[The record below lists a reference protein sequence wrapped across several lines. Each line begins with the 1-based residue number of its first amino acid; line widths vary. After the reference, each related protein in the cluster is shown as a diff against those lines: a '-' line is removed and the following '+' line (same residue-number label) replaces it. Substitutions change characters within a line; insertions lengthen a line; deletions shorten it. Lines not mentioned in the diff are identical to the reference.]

1 MKIGFYNI
9 QGGTGKTTLAI
20 NIAYYMSEVIRTIY
34 VDCDIYG
41 GNSALF
47 FNMESVPETINS
59 YLNGT
64 YTVDEIIHE
73 YENLSVIVS
82 DSTPNAFNTDF
93 DIRKFIELINYI
105 DEEYDVV
112 ILDLPPNITE
122 GNLLFSNEEISCK
135 MIVVGEDS
143 VPGIGGTLKTL
154 ELLDALGIE
163 VIGTIINKDREIV
176 NYEDVIDNIIAI
188 LPYDEEVEEHW
199 IRGEPIVKKRTPFGK
214 ELSFLARELAESYI
228 EKDLATMR
236 AIKIAKEFKSQILG
250 KYKKEEKK
258 EDEETF

>member
-20 NIAYYMSEVIRTIY
+20 NIAYYISSIIKTIY

-47 FNMESVPETINS
+47 FNMVSDPKTINN
-59 YLNGT
+59 YLNGM
-64 YTVDEIIHE
+64 YTIDEVIHE
-73 YENLSVIVS
+73 YEDLSVIVS

-93 DIRKFIELINYI
+93 DIRKFIDLINYI
-105 DEEYDVV
+105 DEEYEVV

-122 GNLLFSNEEISCK
+122 GNILFSNEELSCK

-143 VPGIGGTLKTL
+143 VPGISGTLKTL

-163 VIGTIINKDREIV
+163 VIGTIINKDRDIV
-176 NYEDVIDNIIAI
+176 SYEDVIDNIIAI

-199 IRGEPIVKKRTPFGK
+199 IKGEPIIKKKTSFGK

-250 KYKKEEKK
+250 KSGE
-258 EDEETF
+258 EDEEYM

>member
-20 NIAYYMSEVIRTIY
+20 NIAYYISDIIKTIY
-34 VDCDIYG
+34 IDCDIYG

-47 FNMESVPETINS
+47 FNMESVPETINT
-59 YLNGT
+59 YLNGM
-64 YTVDEIIHE
+64 YTIDEIIHE
-73 YENLSVIVS
+73 YENLSIIVS

-93 DIRKFIELINYI
+93 DIRKFIDLINYI
-105 DEEYDVV
+105 DEDYEVV

-122 GNLLFSNEEISCK
+122 GNILFSNEELACK

-143 VPGIGGTLKTL
+143 IPGIGGTLKTL
-154 ELLDALGIE
+154 ELLDTLGID
-163 VIGTIINKDREIV
+163 VIGTIINKDRGIV

-188 LPYDEEVEEHW
+188 LPYDEDVEEHW
-199 IRGEPIVKKRTPFGK
+199 IRGEPIIKKKTSFGK

-250 KYKKEEKK
+250 KSEK
-258 EDEETF
+258 EDKESI